1 MTEYTDHLLKHNDGD
16 DDDDDD
22 DGNTTPFQ
30 PYNNSTPGPSG

>member
-1 MTEYTDHLLKHNDGD
+1 MTEYTDHLLKHNDG

>member
-16 DDDDDD
+16 DDDED
-22 DGNTTPFQ
+22 DGNKTPFQ